1 MAIATPVLEKKVK
14 FTEDGKL
21 QVGTYRS
28 NVMTQDERHNARIR
42 DNYQRLINPDCSIS
56 DVFNGMRQEETVQPL
71 TVATVKEPYLV
82 ENARASA
89 SIFRAD
95 NPINQRNVNV
105 VPVVAAQEETEEE
118 NEDLRP
124 TATTAQY
131 KTVGVENTEKLV
143 DSTVVNN
150 AKTTVVIGKREKII
164 IGAVIAVIVALLTL
178 VIVNSAIIA
187 NLNGELATLENS
199 LYNVQTVF
207 GEVSNQIT
215 DALDVANIL
224 DFARASGMIIK

>member
-1 MAIATPVLEKKVK
+1 MAVATPVLEKKVK

-71 TVATVKEPYLV
+71 TVATIKEPYLV

-95 NPINQRNVNV
+95 NPINQRKVAVSV
-105 VPVVAAQEETEEE
+105 VDVQEEEEEE

-131 KTVGVENTEKLV
+131 KTVGVAKTEELV
-143 DSTVVNN
+143 EDKVVSK
-150 AKTTVVIGKREKII
+150 AKTTVVIGKKEKII
-164 IGAVIAVIVALLTL
+164 IGAVVAVIVALLTL

-199 LYNVQTVF
+199 LYDVQTVF
-207 GEVSNQIT
+207 GEVYNRIT
-215 DALDVANIL
+215 DALDVSNVL
-224 DFARASGMIIK
+224 NFAHASGMIIK